1 MKGKSQV
8 TRDVSPVL
16 HAVASVRPTACI
28 DAIENRTSRC
38 TYVSASFFLQKAPAA

>member
-8 TRDVSPVL
+8 TRDVSLL
-16 HAVASVRPTACI
+16 HAVASVKPTASCI
-28 DAIENRTSRC
+28 DAMKQNVMRC